1 MQCAPTIMRPFDKL
15 IHEMSKLP
23 GIGQKTALRL
33 ALHILDQPSTYAH
46 SLAQSLIEVTEKICF
61 CAECFHLTDT
71 NPCSICSDPR
81 REKSAICVVE
91 DTSDLLSLE
100 KSGSFRGLYHV
111 LHGALSPLDGIGPEH
126 LRIREL
132 LERIRSEEVTE
143 VILAT
148 NTNVTGEAT
157 ALYISRLIKPLQIK
171 VTKLASGIPVGGDI
185 EYSDPATLTRAMQL
199 RVEY

>member
-1 MQCAPTIMRPFDKL
+1 MRPFDKL
-15 IHEMSKLP
+15 IHELAKLP

-33 ALHILDQPSTYAH
+33 ALHILDQPSTYAQ
-46 SLAQSLIEVTEKICF
+46 SLAQSLLDVTDKIRF
-61 CAECFHLTDT
+61 CSACFHLTDHD
-71 NPCSICSDPR
+71 PCTICADPR
-81 REKSAICVVE
+81 RDKSVICVVE

-100 KSGSFRGLYHV
+100 RSGSFRGQYHV

-132 LERIRSEEVTE
+132 LERIRSEEVLE

-148 NTNVTGEAT
+148 NATVTGEAT
-157 ALYISRLIKPLQIK
+157 ALYLSRLIKPLQMK

-185 EYSDPATLTRAMQL
+185 EYADSATLSRAIQL
-199 RVEY
+199 RVDY